1 MRSGRSL
8 HSARSG
14 WVLVDVG
21 SSSVAR
27 SEAAGTLPTGPPTG
41 WTPQGWAAVGWTA
54 LCWRAERCRAL
65 LPVTAATEA
74 AVRLSVPGK
83 VILMGEHAAVY
94 GRPAV
99 VAAVD
104 LRLTVEA
111 GVRSGRS
118 GSKGGYVRLD
128 LPDIGVAEERFWPE
142 IEAFAN
148 RARSRW
154 RAFRAGQEPFR
165 ASRDRSGLVRIA
177 VGEAMASLAAAS
189 APLRERSLELRLRSA
204 IPVGGGLG
212 SSAAAAVGVV
222 AAVRAVAGVYLGAT
236 PAAGNAD
243 RRTRATEGAS
253 EDLSPV
259 EVGGEELLAIEAAAL
274 EVERRQH
281 GFPSGIDS
289 GTVLRGGVLFVRAG
303 ECDLQFDDLPRPRWL
318 RNGLSIIDSG
328 TPDQTTGAVVT
339 TVRRRYEQDPDG
351 VAKVLD
357 RIGTATEAF
366 REALIADRESQA
378 LAAIA
383 AGHRG
388 LVDLG
393 VVPPAIARRIRRIEA
408 AGGAAKIS
416 GAGAL
421 EGESAGALICM
432 LGGRDS
438 GTIEGLSDVAP
449 VDAPIG
455 ADGLR
460 FED

>member
-1 MRSGRSL
+1 M
-8 HSARSG
+8 A
-14 WVLVDVG
+14 D
-21 SSSVAR
+21 
-27 SEAAGTLPTGPPTG
+27 
-41 WTPQGWAAVGWTA
+41 
-54 LCWRAERCRAL
+54 
-65 LPVTAATEA
+65 TES
-74 AVRLSVPGK
+74 VRLSVPGK

-104 LRLTVEA
+104 LRLEVEA
-111 GVRSGRS
+111 CVGSVAGLGGGGVH
-118 GSKGGYVRLD
+118 LD
-128 LPDIGVAEERFWPE
+128 LPDIGVAEEHSWPE
-142 IEAFAN
+142 VEEFAN
-148 RARSRW
+148 RARRRW
-154 RAFRAGQEPFR
+154 RAFRAGEEPFR

-177 VGEAMASLAAAS
+177 VGEAMVSQAAVASER
-189 APLRERSLELRLRSA
+189 LRERTLELRLRSA

-222 AAVRAVAGVYLGAT
+222 AAVRAVAAGVGLRG
-236 PAAGNAD
+236 P
-243 RRTRATEGAS
+243 TELA
-253 EDLSPV
+253 
-259 EVGGEELLAIEAAAL
+259 AIEAAAL

-289 GTVLRGGVLFVRAG
+289 GTVLRGGVLFVRGG
-303 ECDLQFDDLPRPRWL
+303 ERELQFDDLPRPGWL
-318 RNGLSIIDSG
+318 LNGLSIIDSG

-351 VAKVLD
+351 VAGVLD

-383 AGHRG
+383 AGHCG

-408 AGGAAKIS
+408 ADGAAKIS

-432 LGGRDS
+432 FGGGQS
-438 GTIEGLSDVAP
+438 ETIEGSSDLAR

>member
-1 MRSGRSL
+1 M
-8 HSARSG
+8 A
-14 WVLVDVG
+14 D
-21 SSSVAR
+21 
-27 SEAAGTLPTGPPTG
+27 
-41 WTPQGWAAVGWTA
+41 
-54 LCWRAERCRAL
+54 
-65 LPVTAATEA
+65 TES
-74 AVRLSVPGK
+74 VRLSVPGK

-111 GVRSGRS
+111 CVGSVAGAGGVH
-118 GSKGGYVRLD
+118 LD
-128 LPDIGVAEERFWPE
+128 LPDIRVAEEHSWPE
-142 IEAFAN
+142 VEEFAN
-148 RARSRW
+148 RGRRQW
-154 RAFRAGQEPFR
+154 GAFRAGQEPFR

-189 APLRERSLELRLRSA
+189 SAPLRERTLELRLRSA

-222 AAVRAVAGVYLGAT
+222 AAVRAVAAGVGLRG
-236 PAAGNAD
+236 P
-243 RRTRATEGAS
+243 TELA
-253 EDLSPV
+253 
-259 EVGGEELLAIEAAAL
+259 AIEAAAL

-289 GTVLRGGVLFVRAG
+289 GAVLRGGVLFVRGG
-303 ECDLQFDDLPRPRWL
+303 ERELRFDDLPRPGWL
-318 RNGLSIIDSG
+318 RNGLSIVDSG
-328 TPDQTTGAVVT
+328 TPGQTTGAVVT
-339 TVRRRYEQDPDG
+339 TVRKFYGEDPDG
-351 VAKVLD
+351 VAEVLD
-357 RIGTATEAF
+357 RIGAAAEAF
-366 REALIADRESQA
+366 REALVSDRETEAS
-378 LAAIA
+378 AAIR
-383 AGHRG
+383 AGHRS
-388 LVDLG
+388 LVVLG
-393 VVPPAIARRIRRIEA
+393 VVPSAIAERVARVEA

-438 GTIEGLSDVAP
+438 GTIEGLSDLAP
-449 VDAPIG
+449 VDASIG